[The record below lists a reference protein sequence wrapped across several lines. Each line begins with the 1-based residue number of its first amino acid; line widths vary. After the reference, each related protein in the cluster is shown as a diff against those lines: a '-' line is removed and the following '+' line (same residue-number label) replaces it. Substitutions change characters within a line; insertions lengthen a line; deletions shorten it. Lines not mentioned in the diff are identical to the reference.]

1 MLKIRT
7 FAIIPLLFA
16 SPTLLAEPLS
26 HDIAQYSYRDGNWS
40 VSGERA
46 ITEDF
51 YVTGA
56 FHHSD
61 DLSDVSGTAIKS
73 RVYSAGL
80 MTSTQIDLSTQLY
93 GGVNLVRN
101 EIKTKKNGTIL
112 SDEAEFYPA
121 ATAGIKLASGPDFE
135 FDANVSHYFSDR
147 DHKNDFF
154 DSTEFQIGGRYFL
167 DQSMSLG
174 LTYVWLNGK
183 DDNMSTDNLSFSFS
197 LYFE

>member
-7 FAIIPLLFA
+7 LAIIPLFFA
-16 SPTLLAEPLS
+16 SPILLAEPLS
-26 HDIAQYSYRDGNWS
+26 HDTAQYSYRDGHWS

-46 ITEDF
+46 ITDDF

-61 DLSDVSGTAIKS
+61 DLSDVSGTRIKS

-80 MTSTQIDLSTQLY
+80 MTSSQIDASSQLY

-101 EIKTKKNGTIL
+101 EIKTKKNGAIL

-154 DSTEFQIGGRYFL
+154 DGTEFQIGGRYFL

-183 DDNMSTDNLSFSFS
+183 DDNMSMDNLSFSFS

>member
-7 FAIIPLLFA
+7 LAIIPLLFA
-16 SPTLLAEPLS
+16 SPILLAEPFS
-26 HDIAQYSYRDGNWS
+26 HDTAEFSYRDGNWS
-40 VSGERA
+40 VSGERS
-46 ITEDF
+46 ITEGF
-51 YVTGA
+51 FVTGA

-61 DLSDVSGTAIKS
+61 DLSDVSGTRIKS

-80 MTSTQIDLSTQLY
+80 MTSTRIDLSTQLY

-101 EIKTKKNGTIL
+101 EVKTKKGGAIL

-121 ATAGIKLASGPDFE
+121 VTAGIKLSTGPDFE
-135 FDANVSHYFSDR
+135 LDANASHYFSDSN
-147 DHKNDFF
+147 HKNAFF
-154 DSTEFQIGGRYFL
+154 DGTEFEIGGRYFL

-183 DDNMSTDNLSFSFS
+183 DDNMSMDNLSFSFS